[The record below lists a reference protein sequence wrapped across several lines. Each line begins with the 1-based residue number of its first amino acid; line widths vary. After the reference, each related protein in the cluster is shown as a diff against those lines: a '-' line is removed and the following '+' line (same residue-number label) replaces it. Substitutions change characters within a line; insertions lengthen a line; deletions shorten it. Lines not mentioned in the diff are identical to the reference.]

1 MLELVVVSV
10 DFLQDLTVVNK
21 LQAPPIPS
29 SPLPAESQ
37 GCALSPRINYKRKWG
52 H

>member
-10 DFLQDLTVVNK
+10 DPLKDLTPVNK

-29 SPLPAESQ
+29 RPRPAESQ
-37 GCALSPRINYKRKWG
+37 GVCFITSDQL
-52 H
+52 